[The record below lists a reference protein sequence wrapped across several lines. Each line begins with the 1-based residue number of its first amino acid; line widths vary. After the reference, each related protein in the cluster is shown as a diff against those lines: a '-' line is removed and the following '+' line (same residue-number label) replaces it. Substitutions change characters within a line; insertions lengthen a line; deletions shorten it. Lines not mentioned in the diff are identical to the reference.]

1 MLHKLPT
8 ANDRALIHDL
18 VRFNA
23 LGLVKRHH
31 RDAEISRIMGR
42 YGITKLHL
50 DGYSVH
56 LVNPICTP
64 KGIFPVVDIR
74 AERKSPNKH
83 CPACGGRP
91 GYLDGDRVVTVG
103 CQSCGT
109 VYKFAGGEVS
119 ENPTSIS

>member
-56 LVNPICTP
+56 LANQIRTP
-64 KGIFPVVDIR
+64 KGEYSVVEIR
-74 AERKSPNKH
+74 VSRKSPSKY
-83 CPACGGRP
+83 CPQCGGRP
-91 GYLDGDRVVTVG
+91 GYLDGDRIITAG

-109 VYKFAGGEVS
+109 IYRFKGGDTF
-119 ENPTSIS
+119 ENGKDIS